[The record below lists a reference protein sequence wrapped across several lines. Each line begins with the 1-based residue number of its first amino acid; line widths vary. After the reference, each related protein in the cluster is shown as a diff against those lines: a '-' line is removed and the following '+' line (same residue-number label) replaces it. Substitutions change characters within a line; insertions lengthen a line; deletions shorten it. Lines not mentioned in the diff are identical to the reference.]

1 MAISTEFLN
10 KAVQKKQGSLAFAW
24 LADREF
30 EAGNAMVAD
39 EILDEGLSKF
49 PDSVPGLFVKAKVL
63 LQQNKSED
71 ASRFLQLVL
80 EKDPLHL
87 AAQKSLIQVSIL
99 LHRGNEALAL
109 VTKLRELDSLAP
121 EFPTVPE
128 SMISQVMPVAVH
140 PTAVENEFMI
150 EREQLFASLEDAFL
164 EESVAGD
171 EKSAAELQTE
181 LEAALASTPKTE
193 SEEEYFPADDPSE
206 PSGAVSHLF
215 SQMFGGEE
223 AKHEHPVPPEAT
235 VTPVQVPEPPPIA
248 EIKSEPAVGSFFSS
262 FAAPA
267 PKAAPAP
274 EPEIES
280 ASFEAFSAPVPPP
293 VSEAPAPSSSGVGG
307 VDLASA
313 LNDLFG
319 EDDDEL
325 PIEKPAASSSIA
337 AVAEPLFDSPVT
349 PQALPESRTD
359 DGLKGGIADALG
371 DMFGTEED
379 LPVEGQEP
387 RGPMAELPSVETEES
402 ESGSLFEKTP
412 EVASKSADDLS
423 GGVADALGDMFGME
437 EDLPIE
443 GQEPRGPVAEL
454 PMVETEEGESE
465 ELFEKTPEL
474 AKSTSNELSDGVS
487 DALGDMFG
495 EEADM
500 PVEATVATPE
510 EITDASPAISEP
522 QPVQKPET
530 SDELSDGVA
539 NALGDMFGE
548 EEDAPVETSRG
559 ATTMED
565 ILGGSSDDSSIQEEP
580 GSKLELQSLADSI
593 YDEPAPVQAQVS
605 ANDEFREGV
614 ASALGGL
621 FGDLDDE
628 LPMASSAREESI
640 SKPSEP
646 SPFADLLAGEEEAHD
661 EGAVLTGDLAQSLI
675 EDPIAPVVESE
686 PTVSTPSPVA
696 AAPKSDD
703 DSFSGGMSNAL
714 TDLFGAE
721 LDEDLSDLME
731 EKTDA
736 ASQGSTWTLGELYL
750 EQGHASEALQVFQE
764 LLVADPANEALRQKI
779 AEVQQRVAQ
788 TGSQDS
794 E

>member
-99 LHRGNEALAL
+99 LHRGNEAVAL

-121 EFPTVPE
+121 DFPTVPE
-128 SMISQVMPVAVH
+128 SIISQVMPVAVH
-140 PTAVENEFMI
+140 PTTVANEFMI

-181 LEAALASTPKTE
+181 LEAALASTPRTE

-223 AKHEHPVPPEAT
+223 AKQEHPAPPEAT
-235 VTPVQVPEPPPIA
+235 AAPVQVPEPPPIA

-293 VSEAPAPSSSGVGG
+293 VSETPAPSSSGVGG

-337 AVAEPLFDSPVT
+337 AGAEPLFDSPVT

-387 RGPMAELPSVETEES
+387 RGPVAELQQVESDAS

-437 EDLPIE
+437 EDLPVE
-443 GQEPRGPVAEL
+443 GLEPRGPLAES
-454 PMVETEEGESE
+454 PAVETSVTEDA
-465 ELFEKTPEL
+465 LFDKTPEL

-500 PVEATVATPE
+500 PVEASVVTPE
-510 EITDASPAISEP
+510 EMKDASPAISEP
-522 QPVQKPET
+522 QPVQRQES

-593 YDEPAPVQAQVS
+593 YDEPTPVQAQVS
-605 ANDEFREGV
+605 ANDDFREGV

-628 LPMASSAREESI
+628 LPMATTAREESI
-640 SKPSEP
+640 SKSSEP

-675 EDPIAPVVESE
+675 QDPIAPVVESE
-686 PTVSTPSPVA
+686 LAASTPSPVA

-736 ASQGSTWTLGELYL
+736 AGQGSTWTLGELYL